1 MTHPY
6 RIVVTS
12 AGARYIT
19 ISLVKV
25 SNLDAMPTRTRH
37 PCVIETLYQARVS
50 APRGIATGVC
60 NPPRPGAIPETVY
73 ERELSKAYALLDK
86 LASAPSILEMQEQ

>member
-12 AGARYIT
+12 AGARYVI

-25 SNLDAMPTRTRH
+25 SHLDAMPTRVKH
-37 PCVIETLYQARVS
+37 PTVLDVLYQKRLS
-50 APRGIATGVC
+50 APRGVPTGVC
-60 NPPRPGAIPETVY
+60 NPPRPGPIPDTVY
-73 ERELSKAYALLDK
+73 ELELGKAYALLDQ
-86 LASAPSILEMQEQ
+86 LALAPSALQGA